1 MDVQKRGDAIS
12 SGRLPYR
19 ELQHLYEETA
29 DKLRRVANEKD
40 EIAML
45 AQQRQVAPRNTARQR
60 NQSRARCTGS

>member
-1 MDVQKRGDAIS
+1 VLLNQRACACCRDDPAAEPQKRAEAIS

-45 AQQRQVAPRNTARQR
+45 AQQRQVTH
-60 NQSRARCTGS
+60 